1 MLAGDD
7 RGIIF
12 ERLVR
17 LEGVVRQ
24 QGDRQEDH
32 GGVLDHLV
40 NTLDTIVLPTQA
52 KHDGQLTNQQRML
65 DDHAK
70 VTSEAHDY
78 IMSQRGAWAFIQRVL
93 LVVAAASGVITV
105 IMKVLEDHLK

>member
-24 QGDRQEDH
+24 QGDTQNDH
-32 GGVLDHLV
+32 GGVLDHIV
-40 NTLDTIVLPTQA
+40 NTLDTIVLPTQTRQE
-52 KHDGQLTNQQRML
+52 GQLLNQQKIL

-70 VTSEAHDY
+70 ITIEAHDY
-78 IMSQRGAWAFIQRVL
+78 ITSQKGAWAFIQRAL
-93 LVVAAASGVITV
+93 LVVAAAASLITMM
-105 IMKVLEDHLK
+105 MKLLGK